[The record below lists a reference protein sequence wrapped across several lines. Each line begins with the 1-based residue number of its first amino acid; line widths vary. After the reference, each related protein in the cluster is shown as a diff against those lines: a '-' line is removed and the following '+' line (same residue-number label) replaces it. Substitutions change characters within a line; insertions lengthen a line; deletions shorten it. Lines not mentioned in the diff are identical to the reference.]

1 MMLLSMTPVQSETW
15 ILGGRAAAQV
25 EDEIA
30 TLLQDAG
37 ILEPVTLLLD
47 TGDVAFTLMQ
57 EGQV

>member
-1 MMLLSMTPVQSETW
+1 MVLSMTHVQSETW

-25 EDEIA
+25 EEEIA

-47 TGDVAFTLMQ
+47 TGEVAFTLRQ
-57 EGQV
+57 EGTV